1 MIVMVS
7 ICHGTRLLL
16 LRFIRAVRSM
26 GLPVDL
32 TGGDKAAADLV
43 SGGQPGCL

>member
-1 MIVMVS
+1 MVS
-7 ICHGTRLLL
+7 ICRWHAAFL

-26 GLPVDL
+26 GLPFDL

-43 SGGQPGCL
+43 SGGRPGCL